1 MEFSVK
7 EIAQILNGEVVGDDS
22 QKINTLNK
30 IEEAQKGSIAFL
42 ANPKYEPHIYNTNAT
57 AVIVSSDFKPQRPI
71 SPTLIKVAD
80 PYSSFT
86 ALLEEYNRILSLT
99 KTGIEEPSYLSEGT
113 SVGSNIYR
121 GAFSYIGK
129 GATIGNNVKIYPH
142 TYIGD
147 QSIIGDNTVIYPGV
161 KIYANSV
168 IGNNCVLHAN
178 CVIGSDGFG
187 FAPQSDGTYKAIP
200 QVGNVIIEDNV
211 SIGGNTV
218 IDCATMGSTIIKKGV
233 KIDNLVQ
240 IAHNVEVGEN
250 TVIAAQVGIAGS
262 AKIGKNCVFA
272 GQVGVAGHI
281 QVADRVTIGAQSG
294 VNKANKPGETLLGS
308 PAIEVKHRLKTYMIT
323 KNLPQLVKR
332 IEDLEEKVVNL
343 PTL

>member
-30 IEEAQKGSIAFL
+30 IEEAQQGSIAFL
-42 ANPKYEPHIYNTNAT
+42 ANPKYEPHIYNTKAT
-57 AVIVSSDFKPQRPI
+57 AVIVSYDFKPQKPI
-71 SPTLIKVAD
+71 TSALIKVAD

-99 KTGIEEPSYLSEGT
+99 KTGVEEPSYLSEGAT
-113 SVGSNIYR
+113 VGTNVYR

-129 GATIGNNVKIYPH
+129 GVKIGENVKIYPH
-142 TYIGD
+142 AYIGD
-147 QSIIGDNTVIYPGV
+147 HSFIGDNTVIYPGV
-161 KIYANSV
+161 KIYANTI
-168 IGNNCVLHAN
+168 IGTSCILHAN

-187 FAPQSDGTYKAIP
+187 FAPQPDGTYKAIP

-218 IDCATMGSTIIKKGV
+218 IDCATMGSTVIKKGV
-233 KIDNLVQ
+233 KLDNLVQ
-240 IAHNVEVGEN
+240 VAHNVEIGEN

-272 GQVGVAGHI
+272 GQVGIAGHI

-294 VNKANKPGETLLGS
+294 VNKANKPGEILLGS

-332 IEDLEEKVVNL
+332 IEDLEEKIVNL

>member
-7 EIAQILNGEVVGDDS
+7 EIAQILSGEVVGDET

-30 IEEAQKGSIAFL
+30 IEEGQKGSIAFL
-42 ANPKYEPHIYNTNAT
+42 ANPKYESYIYNTNAS
-57 AVIVSSDFKPQRPI
+57 AVIVSKDFVPQKAV
-71 SPTLIKVAD
+71 STTLIKVTD

-86 ALLEEYNRILSLT
+86 SLLEEYNRILALT
-99 KTGIEEPSYLSEGT
+99 KSGIEEPSYISDNCT
-113 SVGSNIYR
+113 VGANVYR
-121 GAFSYIGK
+121 GAFSYLGK
-129 GATIGNNVKIYPH
+129 GVKIGENVKIYPH
-142 TYIGD
+142 AYIGD
-147 QSIIGDNTVIYPGV
+147 HSEIGDNTVIYPGV
-161 KIYANSV
+161 KIYPNSK
-168 IGNNCVLHAN
+168 IGSFCILHAN

-187 FAPQSDGTYKAIP
+187 FAPQPDGTYKAIP
-200 QVGNVIIEDNV
+200 QVGNVIIEDHV

-240 IAHNVEVGEN
+240 IAHNVEIDEN

-272 GQVGVAGHI
+272 GQVGIAGHI
-281 QVADRVTIGAQSG
+281 KVADRVTIGAQSG

-323 KNLPQLVKR
+323 KNLPQILKR
-332 IEDLEEKVVNL
+332 IEELEEKVVNL

>member
-22 QKINTLNK
+22 QKISTLNK
-30 IEEAQKGSIAFL
+30 IEEAQKGAIAFL
-42 ANPKYEPHIYNTNAT
+42 ANPKYEAYIYDTKAT
-57 AVIVSSDFKPQRPI
+57 AVIVSTDFKPQKPVT
-71 SPTLIKVAD
+71 STLIKVAD

-99 KTGIEEPSYLSEGT
+99 KVGVEEPAYFAEGAT
-113 SVGSNIYR
+113 SGTNIYR
-121 GAFSYIGK
+121 GAFSYVGK
-129 GATIGNNVKIYPH
+129 GVKIGDNVKIYPH
-142 TYIGD
+142 AYIGD
-147 QSIIGDNTVIYPGV
+147 NTIIGDNTVIYPGV
-161 KIYANSV
+161 KIYASSV
-168 IGNNCVLHAN
+168 IGSNCVLHAN

-187 FAPQSDGTYKAIP
+187 FAPQPDGTYKTIP

-218 IDCATMGSTIIKKGV
+218 IDCATMGSTIIRKGA

-240 IAHNVEVGEN
+240 IAHNVEIGKN

-262 AKIGKNCVFA
+262 AKIGENCVFA
-272 GQVGVAGHI
+272 GQVGIAGHI
-281 QVADRVTIGAQSG
+281 KVADRVTIGAQSG
-294 VNKANKPGETLLGS
+294 VNKANKAGEVLLGS

-332 IEDLEEKVVNL
+332 IEDLEEKIVNL